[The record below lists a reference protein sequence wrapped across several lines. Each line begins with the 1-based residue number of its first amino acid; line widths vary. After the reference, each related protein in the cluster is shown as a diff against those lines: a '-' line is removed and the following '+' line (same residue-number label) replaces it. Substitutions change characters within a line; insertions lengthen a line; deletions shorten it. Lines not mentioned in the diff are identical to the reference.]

1 MTPYGTAVTTDHTI
15 VSHGRVTKVSIG
27 IGDTG
32 AARTWD
38 AGVTSGDVLRRRRL
52 TADAS
57 IRLWRQ
63 PDLDAP
69 PNAQV
74 MKTGVLA
81 VGMLRIAL
89 PGSVASGRAGA
100 LVEAG
105 YKSDGFVR
113 GERLHA
119 GPIVR
124 AGVVIR
130 RSRE

>member
-1 MTPYGTAVTTDHTI
+1 MTPYGTAITGDNTI
-15 VSHGRVTKVSIG
+15 ARHGRVTTVSIG
-27 IGDTG
+27 VGDTG
-32 AARTWD
+32 AARAWD
-38 AGVTSGDVLRRRRL
+38 VGVTSGHLLRRSRL
-52 TADAS
+52 NAGAS
-57 IRLWRQ
+57 IKLWRQ
-63 PDLDAP
+63 PELDAP

-81 VGMLRIAL
+81 VGTLRIAL
-89 PGSVASGRAGA
+89 PGSVAAGRAGV

-119 GPIVR
+119 GLIVR

-130 RSRE
+130 RSPD